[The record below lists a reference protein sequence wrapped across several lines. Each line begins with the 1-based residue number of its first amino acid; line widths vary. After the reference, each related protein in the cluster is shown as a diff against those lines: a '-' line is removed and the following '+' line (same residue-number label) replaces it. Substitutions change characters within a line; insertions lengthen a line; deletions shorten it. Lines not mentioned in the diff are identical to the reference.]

1 MIREQLPLTGD
12 RGNMY
17 HIAVSKLVEDAMPLD
32 EAAIERLSEQ
42 TTEKYRRYVNP
53 GIANILNF
61 GGFHVPEQ
69 RAEGCYIWDASGRR
83 FLDCVGGYGAFSLGH
98 RHPKVVEAVA
108 KQLEKEAL
116 KSHFFMSTE
125 LADACELLAS
135 VLPGEIDYSFICN
148 SGTEAVE
155 GALKAA
161 RIHTGRPEFI
171 GAIDGFHGKTFG
183 SLSVSGR
190 EVYKEGFRPLLPET
204 RHVPF
209 GDADALA
216 DAVSEKTAAVILE
229 VIQGEGGVNIAPDD
243 YFPKV
248 REICTAN
255 GALLILDEVRTG
267 FGRTGRMFAGEHY
280 GVQPDIVTMAKALG
294 GGVMPVGAF
303 SSNGDIWN
311 SIFGNNP
318 WLHSSTFGGNPLA
331 CAAVIAAIETTIQEG
346 LVERSRVLGDKLL
359 SGLGDVRRRY
369 PWMIKD
375 VRGKGLLAG
384 IEFAQDDIAALVIFG
399 CGRRDLLATFSMN
412 NPKVAR
418 VEPPLIITESELDTA
433 ISIIAESVEETG
445 AMLEEVGCEVQC
457 E

>member
-1 MIREQLPLTGD
+1 M
-12 RGNMY
+12 
-17 HIAVSKLVEDAMPLD
+17 ALD
-32 EAAIERLSEQ
+32 EAAIERLSEE

-61 GGFHVPEQ
+61 GGFQVPEE
-69 RAEGCYIWDASGRR
+69 RAAGCYIWDASGRK

-98 RHPKVVEAVA
+98 LNPKVVAAVKA
-108 KQLEKEAL
+108 QLEKEAL

-135 VLPGEIDYSFICN
+135 VLPGDIEYSFMCS

-161 RIHTGRPEFI
+161 RKHTGRPEFI
-171 GAIDGFHGKTFG
+171 GAFNGFHGKTFG

-190 EVYKEGFRPLLPET
+190 EVYKQGFEPLLRET

-216 DAVSEKTAAVILE
+216 AAISDRTAAVILE

-243 YFPKV
+243 YFTKV
-248 REICTAN
+248 REICDEN
-255 GALLILDEVRTG
+255 GSLLILDEVRTG
-267 FGRTGRMFAGEHY
+267 FGRTGAMFASEHY
-280 GVQPDIVTMAKALG
+280 RVQPDIVTMAKALG

-303 SSNGDIWN
+303 SANAEIWD
-311 SIFGNNP
+311 SMFGTNP
-318 WLHSSTFGGNPLA
+318 YLHSTTFGGNPLA
-331 CAAVIAAIETTIQEG
+331 CAAIIAAINTTIEEG
-346 LVERSRVLGDKLL
+346 LVERSRVLGEKLL
-359 SGLGDVRRRY
+359 NGLRNVQKRY
-369 PWMIKD
+369 PWIIKE

-384 IEFAQDDIAALVIFG
+384 IEFAEDDIAALVITG
-399 CGRRDLLATFSMN
+399 CGRRDLLAAYSLN
-412 NPKVAR
+412 NPKVVR
-418 VEPPLIITESELDTA
+418 VEPPLIISESELDTA
-433 ISIIAESVEETG
+433 ISLIAESVEETG
-445 AMLEEVGCEVQC
+445 AMLEEVSCEAGL